1 MPGGGR
7 GRGGGGVGPPRA
19 VLPALCLTQITSWGI
34 LYYAFPVLNP
44 AITADTG
51 WSTGATTAAFSV
63 ALIVSAIAGI
73 HVGRVLDHR
82 GPRTVMT
89 AGSVLAALSLL
100 VIATAPNLPLFFT
113 GWLLAG
119 AAMAATFYQ
128 PAFAALTRWWAP
140 DHIRALTIVTL
151 AGGLAS
157 TVFAPLTALL
167 ADHMSWRATYTV
179 LAAILAI
186 LTVPAHA
193 LALKAPWP
201 QAPPSPPHVTGGHQL
216 VVRSRAFGMLA
227 AAFALSAFAMY
238 AVVIG
243 LVPLLIERGYTTTQ
257 AAWVLGLGGAGQ
269 TLGRTLYATLAR
281 HLGVTARTITLISL
295 GALTTAAL
303 ATVTGPYALLIAV
316 SVLAGVVRGNL
327 TLLQATAITD
337 RWGTTHYGR
346 LSGLLG
352 APAHAAAAFA
362 PFAGAALA
370 GPLGGYPALFVLL
383 SALSILAATTAIG
396 TRPRPT

>member
-1 MPGGGR
+1 M
-7 GRGGGGVGPPRA
+7 
-19 VLPALCLTQITSWGI
+19 PALCVTQTTSWGI
-34 LYYAFPVLNP
+34 VYYAFPVLNP

-51 WSTGATTAAFSV
+51 WSTGATTAAFSA
-63 ALIVSAIAGI
+63 ALVVSAIAGI
-73 HVGRVLDHR
+73 YVGRVLDHR
-82 GPRTVMT
+82 GPRLVMT
-89 AGSVLAALSLL
+89 AGSLLGALSLL
-100 VIATAPNLPLFFT
+100 VIAAAPDLTVFYA

-140 DHIRALTIVTL
+140 DHVRALTIVTL

-157 TVFAPLTALL
+157 TVFAPLTAIL
-167 ADHMSWRATYTV
+167 ADHMSWRATYMV
-179 LAAILAI
+179 LAGILAV

-193 LALKAPWP
+193 LALRAPWP
-201 QAPPSPPHVTGGHQL
+201 PAPPSPPHVSGGREQ
-216 VVRSRAFGMLA
+216 VVRSRAFWMLA
-227 AAFALSAFAMY
+227 VTFTLSAFAMY

-269 TLGRTLYATLAR
+269 TLGRTLYAGLAR
-281 HLGVTARTITLISL
+281 RLGVTARTVTLIAL

-303 ATVTGPYALLIAV
+303 AAVAGPYALLVAV
-316 SVLAGVVRGNL
+316 SVLAGVIRGNL
-327 TLLQATAITD
+327 TLLQATAVTD

-352 APAHAAAAFA
+352 APAHAAAALA

-370 GPLGGYPALFVLL
+370 GPLGGYPALF
-383 SALSILAATTAIG
+383 ALLAALAVTAAVTALG
-396 TRPRPT
+396 ARTYHPKAR